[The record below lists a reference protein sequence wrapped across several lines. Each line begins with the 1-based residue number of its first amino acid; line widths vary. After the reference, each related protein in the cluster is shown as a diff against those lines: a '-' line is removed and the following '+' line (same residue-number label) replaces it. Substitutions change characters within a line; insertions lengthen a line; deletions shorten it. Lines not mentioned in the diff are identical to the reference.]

1 MNAMSA
7 PVDTRPSTF
16 EVPIIDI
23 TPYAAN
29 GDPAARAVVAAQ
41 LDDAASTVGFIQIV
55 GHQIPSAVIE
65 EFTAVMDDFF
75 ALPLEEKKA
84 YRTPPSIN
92 RGYAP
97 PKSESLSLSLG
108 VESANRMNDFFE
120 AFNVGVEASTYPEL
134 ELPDD
139 QYATNT
145 WPSVDHFEAA
155 VSAYF
160 AEASRV
166 AHTLTRI
173 FADALDLPADFFD
186 GYTDHS
192 LDVLRMNNYA
202 LPPGEV
208 ELDGDLT
215 GMGEHTDYGIVTV
228 LWADQVKGLQVL
240 DRDGAWQDVAPADGA
255 LLINLGDLMARW
267 TNERWMSTLHRV
279 KPPVV
284 DGAIERR
291 RSAAFFHDGNI
302 DATISTLPSCVGA
315 GSRYS
320 PITVGEHIGT
330 KLAGSRAGQSNPYAR
345 REAER
350 VRTAMRRGL
359 GQA

>member
-1 MNAMSA
+1 MDAMTA
-7 PVDTRPSTF
+7 TVDDTVGSF
-16 EVPIIDI
+16 HVPIIDI
-23 TPYAAN
+23 SPYTLGGDAAQ
-29 GDPAARAVVAAQ
+29 RAVVATQ
-41 LDDAASTVGFIQIV
+41 IDDAAASVGFMQIV
-55 GHQIPSAVIE
+55 GHEIPSAVIE
-65 EFTAVMDDFF
+65 EFTAVLDDFF
-75 ALPLEEKKA
+75 ALPLEQKKA
-84 YRTPPSIN
+84 YRTPPEIN

-108 VESANRMNDFFE
+108 VESANKMNDFFE
-120 AFNVGVEASTYPEL
+120 AFNVGVEAQEYPEL

-139 QYATNT
+139 QYAANT
-145 WPSVDHFEAA
+145 WPVVDHFEAA

-160 AEASRV
+160 GEARRV

-173 FADALDLPADFFD
+173 FADALDLPPDFFD

-202 LPPGEV
+202 LEPGSV
-208 ELDGDLT
+208 RLDGELT

-228 LWADQVKGLQVL
+228 LWADAVRGLQVL
-240 DRDGAWQDVAPADGA
+240 DSAGTWHDVAPADGA

-279 KPPVV
+279 KPPIV
-284 DGAIERR
+284 DGTIERR
-291 RSAAFFHDGNI
+291 RSAAYFHDGNI

-320 PITVGEHIGT
+320 PITVGEHIGA
-330 KLAGSRAGQSNPYAR
+330 KLAGSRAGQANPYAK
-345 REAER
+345 REAAR
-350 VRTAMRRGL
+350 VQRAMRRGL
-359 GQA
+359 GQQ